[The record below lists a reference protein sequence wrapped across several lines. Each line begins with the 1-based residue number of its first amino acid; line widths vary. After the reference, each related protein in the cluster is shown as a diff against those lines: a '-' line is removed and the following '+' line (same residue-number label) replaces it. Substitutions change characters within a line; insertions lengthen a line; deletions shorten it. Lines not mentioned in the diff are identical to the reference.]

1 MNVAVIALRKLL
13 HESDISAAFDDLK
26 RRSEALL
33 LSPEHDNEAT
43 RHDRLVVP
51 VLTHPLL
58 LGWDLNDLVGQ
69 ASISIPK
76 QVFETHIFRD
86 STPKFRKP
94 DILVS
99 PSELQFNALVVEEKA
114 RQQDV
119 VELNG
124 YRLQLH
130 EYQTLFECVWGLLT
144 DGDRWILKKN
154 LETFHEF
161 SSLDDLRLNIRD
173 IRNCIGKSEL
183 LQRKKQHG
191 TCDPVIYSSLSQELY
206 TKQIE
211 DDNSLVT
218 NGPIRFLLSATVA
231 STLARLPDEII
242 QQFHYFFLRITNG
255 SIALK
260 SGRETG
266 WYAIP
271 TRGRAV
277 GVAHFTYTE
286 DSLICTEIRLRKQ

>member
-1 MNVAVIALRKLL
+1 L

-26 RRSEALL
+26 RRSDALL
-33 LSPEHDNEAT
+33 LKPEHDNEAT

-114 RQQDV
+114 RQQDM

-173 IRNCIGKSEL
+173 IRNCIGKNEL
-183 LQRKKQHG
+183 LQRKKLHG
-191 TCDPVIYSSLSQELY
+191 TCDLVIYSSLSQELY
-206 TKQIE
+206 TNQIE
-211 DDNSLVT
+211 DDSTSVA
-218 NGPIRFLLSATVA
+218 NGPIKFLLSAAVA
-231 STLARLPDEII
+231 SKLARLPDEIT
-242 QQFHYFFLRITNG
+242 QQFYLYFLGITNG
-255 SIALK
+255 SIIMK
-260 SGRETG
+260 SGRENS

-271 TRGRAV
+271 TRDRAV
-277 GVAHFTYTE
+277 GVARFSYTD
-286 DSLICTEIRLRKQ
+286 DSLICTGVRVRKQ